1 MEIKFKMTPQQ
12 VYNTLTSY
20 SKQNKSLSENPYFS
34 AELRQFHWDRYQ
46 YQEDLIEM
54 LLEIEE

>member
-1 MEIKFKMTPQQ
+1 MSIEYKLTPEQ
-12 VYNTLTSY
+12 VFNTLTAY

-46 YQEDLIEM
+46 YQKDLIEM
-54 LLEIEE
+54 LLEVKE